1 MAAAQA
7 RTEAGE
13 LHWEHTVAIADPEQ
27 LAPAPKDGIP
37 LRPINMILPI
47 ASMVVMMPIAM
58 YITGD
63 GDLMA
68 GSGSVSVLWAVLAGV
83 AVASLLS
90 LAQKLLNLEELG
102 TVGVRGAGGLTGMA
116 LVLLLALTLGAVT
129 QELGTGDYVAGIVG
143 GRVPLFLLV
152 PLVFLVAA
160 GIAFSTG
167 SSWGTFAIMLPI
179 AVPIAAALGLP
190 VTAFVA
196 ASLSGG
202 VFGDHCSPISDT
214 TIVSSLASASDHI
227 EHVRTQLPYA
237 LLAGSVAAVGFAI
250 VGAWLSLA

>member
-1 MAAAQA
+1 M
-7 RTEAGE
+7 
-13 LHWEHTVAIADPEQ
+13 
-27 LAPAPKDGIP
+27 
-37 LRPINMILPI
+37 
-47 ASMVVMMPIAM
+47 
-58 YITGD
+58 
-63 GDLMA
+63 
-68 GSGSVSVLWAVLAGV
+68 
-83 AVASLLS
+83 
-90 LAQKLLNLEELG
+90 
-102 TVGVRGAGGLTGMA
+102 
-116 LVLLLALTLGAVT
+116 T
-129 QELGTGDYVAGIVG
+129 QELGTGDYVAGLVE

-152 PLVFLVAA
+152 PLVFVVAA

-179 AVPIAAALGLP
+179 AVPIATALGLP

-237 LLAGSVAAVGFAI
+237 LLAGGIAALGFSAVGL
-250 VGAWLSLA
+250 WLSMG

>member
-1 MAAAQA
+1 
-7 RTEAGE
+7 
-13 LHWEHTVAIADPEQ
+13 
-27 LAPAPKDGIP
+27 
-37 LRPINMILPI
+37 
-47 ASMVVMMPIAM
+47 
-58 YITGD
+58 
-63 GDLMA
+63 
-68 GSGSVSVLWAVLAGV
+68 
-83 AVASLLS
+83 
-90 LAQKLLNLEELG
+90 
-102 TVGVRGAGGLTGMA
+102 
-116 LVLLLALTLGAVT
+116 
-129 QELGTGDYVAGIVG
+129 
-143 GRVPLFLLV
+143 
-152 PLVFLVAA
+152 VFLVAA

-179 AVPIAAALGLP
+179 AVPIATALGLP

-237 LLAGSVAAVGFAI
+237 LLAGSVAAIGFAI